1 MAAATPMPLA
11 QADSGEEWGGAG
23 GGGSV
28 LTRRV
33 TPKPTG
39 ERPARGAKPLGVGP
53 GAIHSSNSVYCVYV
67 RVPRAAPLPF
77 RGPSTGVSPSRRR
90 VT

>member
-1 MAAATPMPLA
+1 MGL
-11 QADSGEEWGGAG
+11 GGR
-23 GGGSV
+23 GSV

-39 ERPARGAKPLGVGP
+39 ERPAREGEATGWAPALYTRRTAYIV
-53 GAIHSSNSVYCVYV
+53 CVCL
-67 RVPRAAPLPF
+67 PRAAPLPF
-77 RGPSTGVSPSRRR
+77 RGPSTGVSPSRRP